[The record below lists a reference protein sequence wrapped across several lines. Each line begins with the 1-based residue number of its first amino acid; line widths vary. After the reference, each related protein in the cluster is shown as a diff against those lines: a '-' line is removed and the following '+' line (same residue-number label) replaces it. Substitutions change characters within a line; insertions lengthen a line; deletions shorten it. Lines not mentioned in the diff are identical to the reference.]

1 MIRSQ
6 RPLSPPPCRPAP
18 PWAAISLCIP
28 LLFLLAGVTSCSL
41 PDDTAALVNDR
52 PVPFARLDASYETF
66 IAQFGEMAPPGEEEE
81 LQVRRVLLDRLI
93 DQELM
98 MQEVERKG
106 LSPSAEDVQK
116 EAKIV
121 QGRLQDEEFQRVLG
135 EAGYS
140 LEGWKEKLLF
150 DLAIERLQKKVVYD
164 TVTVSEK
171 EIGAYLADHRTDFEE
186 PEQVRASQILVRTR
200 EEAAEARKR
209 IRGGEDFAE
218 VAREISLS
226 PDAEDGG
233 DLGFFSRG
241 QMTQEFEAV
250 IFSLSMGKLS
260 SVVETSYGHH
270 LFLLTERREAR
281 QRSDKEVQEEIREIL
296 FAEKTEETFHS
307 WMRTLRTNAD
317 IRYNRKIAPR

>member
-1 MIRSQ
+1 M
-6 RPLSPPPCRPAP
+6 
-18 PWAAISLCIP
+18 
-28 LLFLLAGVTSCSL
+28 
-41 PDDTAALVNDR
+41 VNDR
-52 PVPFARLDASYETF
+52 PVSFARLDDSYDAF
-66 IAQFGEMAPPGEEEE
+66 IAQFGEMAPPGEEEA
-81 LQVRRVLLDRLI
+81 LRVRRVLLDRLI

-106 LSPSAEDVQK
+106 LSPSEEDVGR

-121 QGRLQDEEFQRVLG
+121 QGGLQDEEFKRVLG

-140 LEGWKEKLLF
+140 LEEWKGKLFL
-150 DLAIERLQKKVVYD
+150 DLAVERLQQEVVYD
-164 TVTVSEK
+164 TVKVSEK
-171 EIGAYLADHRTDFEE
+171 EIGAYLEDHRTDFEE

-200 EEAAEARKR
+200 EEAVEARRR
-209 IRGGEDFAE
+209 IRGGEDFGG

-241 QMTQEFEAV
+241 QMPQEFEAV
-250 IFSLSMGKLS
+250 IFSLSRGKLS

-281 QRSDKEVQEEIREIL
+281 QRSTEEAREEIREIL
-296 FAEKTEETFHS
+296 FAEKAEEAFHS
-307 WMRTLRTNAD
+307 WMLTLRKDAD
-317 IRYNRKIAPR
+317 IRYNGKIAPR